1 MGVDEM
7 IFVIVEV
14 LVVMGFTKL
23 QNRGSNIQTEEYMN
37 IVDGKSWGIS

>member
-14 LVVMGFTKL
+14 LVVMGFTTWH
-23 QNRGSNIQTEEYMN
+23 NSASNIHAEEYMN
-37 IVDGKSWGIS
+37 IVDGKSLGIG

>member
-14 LVVMGFTKL
+14 LVVVGFTTWH
-23 QNRGSNIQTEEYMN
+23 NRASNIHPEECMN
-37 IVDGKSWGIS
+37 IADGKSLGIG

>member
-14 LVVMGFTKL
+14 LVVVGFTTWH
-23 QNRGSNIQTEEYMN
+23 NRASNNHPEEYMN
-37 IVDGKSWGIS
+37 IVDGKSLGIR